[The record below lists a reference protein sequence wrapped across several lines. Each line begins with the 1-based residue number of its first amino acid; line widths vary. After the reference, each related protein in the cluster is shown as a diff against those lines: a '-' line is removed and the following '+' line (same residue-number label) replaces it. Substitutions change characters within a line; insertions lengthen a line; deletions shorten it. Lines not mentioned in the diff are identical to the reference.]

1 MKEFKVDDR
10 FIIPKIKDGYLLIEV
25 QEVTDYNMM
34 HHRCKGCI
42 FRSPLNNGFY
52 CENRNHIYGY
62 CNSGR
67 RKDEKNII
75 FKKLKNVKFTKRM
88 SYDSRN
94 NCKERQIT
102 PCGICPLMF
111 KCPYDEDKNKYN
123 NLKK

>member
-1 MKEFKVDDR
+1 MRTMKEFKVGDK
-10 FIIPKIKDGYLLIEV
+10 FIIPRGKDGCLLIEV

-42 FRSPLNNGFY
+42 FNVFY
-52 CENRNHIYGY
+52 CENSRHIYGY
-62 CNSGR
+62 CNRGR
-67 RKDEKNII
+67 RSDEKNII

-88 SYDSRN
+88 SYDSRS